1 MIHLEMRNLEQNL
14 EHPMVA
20 IFLCFKAYHV
30 QHVGIHDCVFLD
42 FFPHHTKG
50 HLSVIWP
57 ITGKRGEGA
66 ECVHSRWYYAV
77 YTADYWKNII
87 FNYSVKKINFF
98 IRPWYAFTTHLTFV
112 TNLESFASSTECWF
126 LPFSR
131 KAGIWYSYPIT
142 LKASKTS
149 LKPLS
154 TTQTSPAW
162 KNSFVSMIWR
172 VSSASLCLPSLWYGD
187 S

>member
-1 MIHLEMRNLEQNL
+1 MFNTLEYTF
-14 EHPMVA
+14 A
-20 IFLCFKAYHV
+20 FFLA
-30 QHVGIHDCVFLD
+30 
-42 FFPHHTKG
+42 FFPIIRRAICRLYGELQVRGGRGRSAFIAADNMRFTR
-50 HLSVIWP
+50 P
-57 ITGKRGEGA
+57 IIGKT
-66 ECVHSRWYYAV
+66 SFSI
-77 YTADYWKNII
+77 TQLK
-87 FNYSVKKINFF
+87 

-112 TNLESFASSTECWF
+112 TDLESFASSTECWF

-131 KAGIWYSYPIT
+131 KAGIWYSYPIA

-172 VSSASLCLPSLWYGD
+172 ASSASLCLPSLWYGD

>member
-57 ITGKRGEGA
+57 ITGKRGEGRSA
-66 ECVHSRWYYAV
+66 FIA
-77 YTADYWKNII
+77 ADTMRFTRPII
-87 FNYSVKKINFF
+87 
-98 IRPWYAFTTHLTFV
+98 
-112 TNLESFASSTECWF
+112 
-126 LPFSR
+126 
-131 KAGIWYSYPIT
+131 G
-142 LKASKTS
+142 KTS
-149 LKPLS
+149 FSITQLKKSIFSFDHDTLSQPILPLL
-154 TTQTSPAW
+154 P
-162 KNSFVSMIWR
+162 I
-172 VSSASLCLPSLWYGD
+172 SSHLPLPQNADFFPFQGKRASGTRTPLL
-187 S
+187 